1 MQKPLIYLI
10 LGMLGLLSACSV
22 QRPLP
27 TTPSPYYQTQQ
38 TDDFITKSL
47 FSSDDRTLTEEAIQE
62 LLNGAVKLPST
73 MRLAVYNYGYQN
85 RTYYGSPYSYGG
97 DQAVFQQNLFDE
109 IGRGIA
115 GANVFKKYMPMPSM
129 MVGESPNIVQLREA
143 AVRLQADVLLI
154 FAIKTDIYH
163 QYKVFKKDEAKAY
176 AKCEVLLM
184 DIRTGMIPFSRVM
197 VEEAHVTKS
206 PIDAN
211 QHEMHFRATQEA
223 TVKVLKTICNHLVSF
238 LATKE

>member
-1 MQKPLIYLI
+1 MVGAL
-10 LGMLGLLSACSV
+10 MALSACTS
-22 QRPLP
+22 RYAHSP
-27 TTPSPYYQTQQ
+27 TPTILYQNQQ
-38 TDDFITKSL
+38 SEDFITKSL
-47 FSSDDRTLTEEAIQE
+47 FTSDDRTLTEEAIQE
-62 LLNGAVKLPST
+62 LLNGTVKLPSS
-73 MRLAVYNYGYQN
+73 MRMAVYNYGYQN

-115 GANVFKKYMPMPSM
+115 GANVFKKYMPMPTM